1 MPEIAGVDGVPH
13 GWVVVRFA
21 GSAGPWSRTRRPS
34 SGPCDV
40 LVAGMLGRRARRP
53 PPWARLDAGT
63 SWDPDLDSLVNVNTP
78 AELADATA
86 SPAPEIVVDGRRV
99 SAATLAEVGL
109 GHCVLNAG
117 TAISDP
123 ETPLV
128 TGDALVE
135 IDNRLVRTMIEA
147 A

>member
-1 MPEIAGVDGVPH
+1 
-13 GWVVVRFA
+13 
-21 GSAGPWSRTRRPS
+21 
-34 SGPCDV
+34 
-40 LVAGMLGRRARRP
+40 
-53 PPWARLDAGT
+53 
-63 SWDPDLDSLVNVNTP
+63 VNAP

-99 SAATLAEVGL
+99 SAATPAEVGL
-109 GHCVLNAG
+109 GH
-117 TAISDP
+117 P

-128 TGDALVE
+128 RGDALVE

>member
-21 GSAGPWSRTRRPS
+21 GSAGPWSRTRRPP

-40 LVAGMLGRRARRP
+40 LGAGMLGRRARRP

-78 AELADATA
+78 AELA
-86 SPAPEIVVDGRRV
+86 EM
-99 SAATLAEVGL
+99 GL
-109 GHCVLNAG
+109 GH
-117 TAISDP
+117 P

-128 TGDALVE
+128 RGDALVE
-135 IDNRLVRTMIEA
+135 IDNRLVRIMIEA
-147 A
+147 V